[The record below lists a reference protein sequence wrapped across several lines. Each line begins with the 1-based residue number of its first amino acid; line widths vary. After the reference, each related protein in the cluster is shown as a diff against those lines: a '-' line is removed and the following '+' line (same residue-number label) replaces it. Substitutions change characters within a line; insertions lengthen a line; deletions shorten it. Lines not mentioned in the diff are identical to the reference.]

1 MLDQATSSTQGSSEE
16 EYPHTIDLVDQGL
29 VTSKAVVDFGEP
41 ASTDSVQ
48 CSKGIIIL
56 NKALNLP
63 SSAKVSLRHSDV
75 QLSEAGDEPL
85 QPAET
90 ACIVF
95 PPGSMDNE
103 HPVTALMHGEGTMSC
118 PSGQCQS
125 FAFECHCCPHCSS
138 DALYLS
144 CESSSPSR
152 ELLEPFLHNLLAK
165 LCPTSEGETSPVEFS
180 LFYNERLS
188 DSADISATEYC
199 DRALRQAQTWFR
211 AVSGMESSNLFVTSQ
226 VEEES

>member
-1 MLDQATSSTQGSSEE
+1 MLDQSTSSTQGSSNK
-16 EYPHTIDLVDQGL
+16 EYPHTIDLIDQGL
-29 VTSKAVVDFGEP
+29 VTSKAVVGFEDPTSADF
-41 ASTDSVQ
+41 VQ
-48 CSKGIIIL
+48 CSKAVIIL

-63 SSAKVSLRHSDV
+63 SSAKVSLRHTDV

-95 PPGSMDNE
+95 PPGCMDNE
-103 HPVTALMHGEGTMSC
+103 RPVTALMHGEGTMSC
-118 PSGQCQS
+118 PTGQCQS
-125 FAFECHCCPHCSS
+125 FAFKLPRRPYRFS

-152 ELLEPFLHNLLAK
+152 QLLEPFLHTLLAK
-165 LCPTSEGETSPVEFS
+165 LCQTSEGEPSSVEFS

-188 DSADISATEYC
+188 DSADMSVTEYC
-199 DRALRQAQTWFR
+199 DRALQQAQTWSR
-211 AVSGMESSNLFVTSQ
+211 SISGTESSNLFQTSR